1 MSPPPGFDDSGH
13 KLTFESIHK
22 GDLRLLG
29 GDDERKV
36 CQNRP

>member
-13 KLTFESIHK
+13 KLTTESIHK
-22 GDLRLLG
+22 SDLRLLG
-29 GDDERKV
+29 DDDERKV